1 MIHIIFTLIVPSFP
15 VWKDPYLVFLV
26 KKNLKNEGSAMQQE
40 KCTTIQLNPESVYL
54 IGNKLRKTSIFA
66 THGDVT
72 V

>member
-1 MIHIIFTLIVPSFP
+1 MERSIFGVSGKK
-15 VWKDPYLVFLV
+15 KDF
-26 KKNLKNEGSAMQQE
+26 KNEGSAMQQE